1 MVLKEIVG
9 DLLSSKCDVVCVQ
22 VNCQGTMN
30 YGVIKAIRRK
40 HPLAYEQ
47 YSRFLHNNVRVEDGV
62 KKNTREFLG
71 LCQISKAREDKY
83 IALLY
88 GQDMYGTEEGKQYTD
103 YNALLCSLFALRR
116 LVLFGDYDIN
126 SIAFPYMMGCGK
138 NGGGDWK
145 KIREMIEAVFNDLDI
160 EIEIR
165 KINQ

>member
-9 DLLSSKCDVVCVQ
+9 DLLSSKCDVVCIQ
-22 VNCQGTMN
+22 VNCQGIMN
-30 YGVIKAIRRK
+30 YGVSKAVRRK
-40 HPLAYEQ
+40 YPLAYEQ
-47 YSRFLHNNVRVEDGV
+47 YSRFLYNNTIVEDGV
-62 KKNTREFLG
+62 KKNAREFLG

-88 GQDMYGTEEGKQYTD
+88 GQETYGAEENRQYTD
-103 YNALLCSLFALRR
+103 HNALLCSLFALRR
-116 LVLFGDYDIN
+116 LVLFGDYGIK

-138 NGGGDWK
+138 NGGGDWG

-165 KINQ
+165 KINV